1 MADFVPIP
9 KASAKGDHLGSV
21 KQRDLCS
28 FSPITEDR
36 HGAAEKL
43 HEMKF
48 CGSLG
53 GSKRLAW
60 FSKVWKF

>member
-21 KQRDLCS
+21 KQRDSCS
-28 FSPITEDR
+28 FMPYTENR
-36 HGAAEKL
+36 HGAAEKP

-48 CGSLG
+48 CGS
-53 GSKRLAW
+53 
-60 FSKVWKF
+60 